1 MFKFRL
7 QSVLE
12 YRQTLEDQAKGRYLA
27 AKAACIRAE
36 AEIAEIDERRK
47 NLLLERL
54 LDLTG
59 HIEMQRRIEMLD
71 DYQRQ
76 TFAAL
81 SVLRDE
87 TAAAEAEWI
96 ERKKEHEIMVRLRET
111 AYQGWMYDENRRE
124 QAALDEWAVL
134 RRSA

>member
-7 QSVLE
+7 QSVLQ

-27 AKAACIRAE
+27 AKAACIHAE
-36 AEIAEIDERRK
+36 AEIAEIDERRRS
-47 NLLLERL
+47 LLLERL

-59 HIEMQRRIEMLD
+59 HIEMQRRVEMLD

-76 TFAAL
+76 AFAAL

-87 TAAAEAEWI
+87 AAAAEAEWI
-96 ERKKEHEIMVRLRET
+96 ERKKELEIMERLRES
-111 AYQGWMYDENRRE
+111 AHQAWLYDENRKE
-124 QAALDEWAVL
+124 QAALDEWTVL